1 VQCGLM
7 LYACGKPQRNFEKS
21 DEQGTIIKL
30 TRLTFERDAV
40 ASTGCVRPER
50 SCRGASISTG
60 IGREFVRERWLRVMD
75 EFTFC

>member
-1 VQCGLM
+1 M
-7 LYACGKPQRNFEKS
+7 LYCGKSQRHFEKS

-30 TRLTFERDAV
+30 TRLTFARGAV
-40 ASTGCVRPER
+40 ALTGWMRPER

-60 IGREFVRERWLRVMD
+60 MGGEFTRERWLRVMD